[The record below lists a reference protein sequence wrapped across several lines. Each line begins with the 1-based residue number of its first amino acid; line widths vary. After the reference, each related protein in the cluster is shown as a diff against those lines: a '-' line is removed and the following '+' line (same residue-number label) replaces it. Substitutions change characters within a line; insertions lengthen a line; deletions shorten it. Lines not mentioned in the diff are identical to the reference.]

1 MYAERET
8 EKSGNLRGMVRV
20 LTNEEG
26 TLRRLPWEI
35 MQLAL
40 ERAGEGVGFLTARG
54 EMIEANAA
62 FRRFLAMT
70 AKDAPGTSLERL
82 LATPL
87 PDEVWK
93 KGEAQLNQAVTNWL
107 GADLWLDLH
116 PLGERMDDC
125 WLVLLRQGR
134 DRQLADQL
142 ELAQRRLDLLE
153 KQAEQQW
160 VPDRWYQTESREKQM
175 LRQLKAGSAFEKF
188 IGVSQVVIDTLNMAA
203 KASRVQST
211 ILISGDSGTGKEVL
225 AEGIHL
231 ASPRNGGPFIKVN
244 CAALSLQ
251 LLESELFGHEKGAFT
266 GAIRRKQGKF
276 ELADG
281 GTLFLDEVGEMDP
294 AMQSKLLRVLQ
305 TSSFERVGGETTLT
319 VNVRIIAATNRN
331 LAEMVQRG
339 DFREDL
345 YYRFNVIPLEL
356 VALRERREDI
366 PLLVDHFLRYFNR
379 AFGQEVMGI
388 SQDAMERLLAY
399 AWPGNVRELR
409 NVVERLVALSDDK
422 YISIGDLPSHIALP
436 EKKAQVEAPGLLKDG
451 EIFPLEQY
459 EKEIIREALSRYGS
473 YTAAGKAL
481 GITHKT
487 VAAKAQKYGLE
498 KQ

>member
-1 MYAERET
+1 MANRGRE
-8 EKSGNLRGMVRV
+8 GAAC
-20 LTNEEG
+20 
-26 TLRRLPWEI
+26 RLPWEVV
-35 MQLAL
+35 QLAL
-40 ERAGEGVGFLTARG
+40 ERAGEGVGFLTERG
-54 EMIEANAA
+54 ELIETNSA
-62 FRRFLAMT
+62 FRRLLGMT
-70 AKDAPGTSLERL
+70 AKDAAGETLERL

-87 PDEVWK
+87 QESVWQGK
-93 KGEAQLNQAVTNWL
+93 VSLLNQPVTNWL

-116 PLGERMDDC
+116 PLDEMMGNG
-125 WLVLLRQGR
+125 WLALLRQGR
-134 DRQLADQL
+134 ERQLAEQL
-142 ELAQRRLDLLE
+142 ALAQRRLDLME
-153 KQAEQQW
+153 KQAAQQW
-160 VPDRWYQTESREKQM
+160 VPDKYQTESREKQM

-188 IGVSQVVIDTLNMAA
+188 IGVSQVVLDTLTMAA
-203 KASRVQST
+203 KAARVQST

-231 ASPRNGGPFIKVN
+231 SSPRKSGPFIKVN

-305 TSSFERVGGETTLT
+305 TSSFERVGGEETLT
-319 VNVRIIAATNRN
+319 VDVRIVAATNRN
-331 LAEMVQRG
+331 LAQMVQRG
-339 DFREDL
+339 EFREDL

-356 VALRERREDI
+356 PPLCERREDI

-379 AFGQEVMGI
+379 AFGQEVLGI
-388 SQDAMERLLAY
+388 RQDAMEMLLCY
-399 AWPGNVRELR
+399 SWPGNVRELR

-422 YISIGDLPSHIALP
+422 YISKEDLPRHIALP
-436 EKKAQVEAPGLLKDG
+436 EEKKCPTDAGVGLLKNGD
-451 EIFPLEQY
+451 IFPLEEY
-459 EKEIIREALSRYGS
+459 EKEIIREALARYGS
-473 YTAAGKAL
+473 YSAAGKAL